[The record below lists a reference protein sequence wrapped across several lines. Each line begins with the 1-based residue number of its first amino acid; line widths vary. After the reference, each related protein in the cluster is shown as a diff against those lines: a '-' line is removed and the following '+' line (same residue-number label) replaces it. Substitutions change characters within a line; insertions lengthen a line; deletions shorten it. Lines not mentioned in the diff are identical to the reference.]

1 MLRVG
6 DGGCGGEV
14 MSSRCSAPSTRH
26 IMMRRRT
33 ILAEEEL
40 KDGGIIVTRLL
51 PVRIHH
57 RHLVQI
63 RQQRLNEW
71 RVRRCKRNSRGSAS
85 RCHCQELTARFLFFF
100 GSGTCASPTGGGGSV
115 EGEREGGGGSITL
128 SSRWSTVTLPFLLTV
143 FHKQIIFLAHLFS
156 AAAAAFAWLT
166 AIERGAA

>member
-1 MLRVG
+1 MK
-6 DGGCGGEV
+6 
-14 MSSRCSAPSTRH
+14 
-26 IMMRRRT
+26 RRT

-85 RCHCQELTARFLFFF
+85 RCHCQELTARFLDFLDQERVRPQPEVV
-100 GSGTCASPTGGGGSV
+100 GPWR
-115 EGEREGGGGSITL
+115 ERERERGGSITL